1 MTEEEMKQIKT
12 PDLSGLKSIGES
24 LKRISA
30 GAIATPNLERIVA
43 PKTEMMA
50 HIEQNTTEMK
60 ENNKNPFWKN
70 LLIAVIGG
78 IIGGAV
84 PYLLALI
91 FG

>member
-1 MTEEEMKQIKT
+1 MTEEEMKQIKM
-12 PDLSGLKSIGES
+12 PDLSEIMSIGKS
-24 LKRISA
+24 LKRMSA
-30 GAIATPNLERIVA
+30 GAIATPKLEEFVD

-60 ENNKNPFWKN
+60 ENRKNPFWKN
-70 LLIAVIGG
+70 LVIAVIGG

>member
-1 MTEEEMKQIKT
+1 MKQIKLL
-12 PDLSGLKSIGES
+12 DLSNLKSIGES
-24 LKRISA
+24 LKRMSA
-30 GAIATPNLERIVA
+30 GAIAIPNLKEIA
-43 PKTEMMA
+43 DPKTEMMA

-60 ENNKNPFWKN
+60 ENSKNPFWKN

-84 PYLLALI
+84 PYLLSLI

>member
-1 MTEEEMKQIKT
+1 MIEEEMKQIKL
-12 PDLSGLKSIGES
+12 PDLTGLNSISES
-24 LKRISA
+24 LKKMNA
-30 GAIATPNLERIVA
+30 VA
-43 PKTEMMA
+43 FASPKVKSFADLNTEMMA

-60 ENNKNPFWKN
+60 ENSKNPFWKN

-78 IIGGAV
+78 IIGGVV

>member
-1 MTEEEMKQIKT
+1 MTEEEMKQIKL
-12 PDLSGLKSIGES
+12 PDLPGLKSIGES
-24 LKRISA
+24 LKRMNT
-30 GAIATPNLERIVA
+30 GAIATPNLEEFVD

-60 ENNKNPFWKN
+60 ENSKNPFWKN

>member
-1 MTEEEMKQIKT
+1 MTEEEIKQIKL
-12 PDLSGLKSIGES
+12 PDMSGLKSIGES
-24 LKRISA
+24 LKRMSV
-30 GAIATPNLERIVA
+30 GAIATPKLEEFVD

-60 ENNKNPFWKN
+60 ENSKNPFWKN

>member
-1 MTEEEMKQIKT
+1 MTEEEMKQIKM
-12 PDLSGLKSIGES
+12 PDLSGIRLIGES
-24 LKRISA
+24 LKRMSV
-30 GAIATPNLERIVA
+30 GAIATQKPEESVD
-43 PKTEMMA
+43 PKTEMMT

-60 ENNKNPFWKN
+60 ENSKNSFWKN

>member
-1 MTEEEMKQIKT
+1 MKQIKL

-24 LKRISA
+24 LKRMNA
-30 GAIATPNLERIVA
+30 DAIATPNLEEFIG

-60 ENNKNPFWKN
+60 ENSKNPFWKN
-70 LLIAVIGG
+70 LLIAMIGG